1 MLVFKYLLRV
11 FKYLSNA
18 HNNNPVKKYALSL
31 ITVQCTYNAYMTA
44 ELSAD
49 QRRVSKIF

>member
-18 HNNNPVKKYALSL
+18 HNNNPVKKIRIVINYC
-31 ITVQCTYNAYMTA
+31 TVH
-44 ELSAD
+44 
-49 QRRVSKIF
+49 I